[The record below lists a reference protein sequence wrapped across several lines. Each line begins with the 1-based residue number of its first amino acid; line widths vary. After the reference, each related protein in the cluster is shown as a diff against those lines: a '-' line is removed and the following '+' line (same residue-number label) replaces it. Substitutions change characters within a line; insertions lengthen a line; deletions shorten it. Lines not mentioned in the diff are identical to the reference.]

1 MYHFTFL
8 HFFNIHPIL
17 FELYCLQI
25 MQNHSRFNSFSTYYL
40 MLALLS
46 RGYVVRDQI
55 DESFINAVISKSEE
69 NLKAANRALE

>member
-1 MYHFTFL
+1 
-8 HFFNIHPIL
+8 
-17 FELYCLQI
+17 